1 MTAKKERTILKYTKR
16 EFEKLLKDKLM
27 SECNVTIDAASADQI
42 YRCLAMIT
50 RQIMSDRQKQ
60 YQSKVLGEGK
70 KQVYYLCMEFLMG
83 RSLRTSLFNLGL
95 NEVVES
101 VLADADVKID
111 TIYEQEPDAGLG
123 NGGLGRLAACYLDG
137 MATDGIPGTGYSIL
151 YEYGIFKQKIVD
163 GWQQETADNWLPG
176 GQVWIKS
183 HPDQAQEIRFDGQ
196 AIETWEGG
204 FHHVKYENYNSV
216 IAVPNDM
223 YVAGYG
229 SNGVSKLRLWQ
240 AKAPSFDMSSF
251 NAGNYNT
258 AISQSASAELISK
271 ILYPN
276 DNHTEGKILRLR
288 QQYFFSAA
296 SIADILQ
303 NHLNQYGTLDNLPDK
318 VAIQLNDTHPTV
330 AIPEMMRI
338 LLDECS
344 YEWDAAFD
352 ICRKVFAYT
361 NHTVMSEALEKWNA
375 DIFRN
380 TLPRIWQIV
389 CEMDRRCRA
398 DLAKAFP
405 GDQGKIDYMAIIG
418 DNQVRTANI
427 CAYTCHAINGVSKLH
442 SEIIKDSVFHDY
454 FLYKPQAF
462 KNVTNGIAYR
472 RWLLCSN
479 PGLTHLLEETIGD
492 GFKTDASELKKLEKF
507 VDDKTVQAAAAKVKR
522 ENKANFANYLQKATG
537 QVIDPDSIFDCQVKR
552 MHEYKRQHLNA
563 LNIAAEYLYLKNN
576 PNAEF
581 TPKTYIFGAKA
592 APGYYMA
599 KQMIRMI
606 CKLGKLIDEDPAV
619 RGKLR
624 IVYLEDYCVSLS
636 ERLMPASEVSEQIS
650 LAGTEA
656 SGTGNMKFMLNGAIT
671 LGTLDGA
678 NVEIADAAGHENE
691 IIFGMLTPEVNALKG
706 MGYHPNAFINGDN
719 TAMAVL
725 DFLEKGWNGENF
737 SEVTSNLRNSDPYM
751 VMADFKDYRRAQHDL
766 QELYRDKQKWNHMS
780 LKNISNAGI
789 FSADRS
795 IMDYAR
801 DIWGATPVK

>member
-1 MTAKKERTILKYTKR
+1 MKYTKR

-27 SECNVTIDAASADQI
+27 SECNVTLDMASADQI

-95 NEVVES
+95 NEVAES

-303 NHLNQYGTLDNLPDK
+303 NHLNQYGTLDNLADK

-442 SEIIKDSVFHDY
+442 SEIIKDSFFHDY

-737 SEVTSNLRNSDPYM
+737 NEVTSNLRNSDPYM

>member
-1 MTAKKERTILKYTKR
+1 MKYTKR

-60 YQSKVLGEGK
+60 FQSKVLGEGK

-276 DNHTEGKILRLR
+276 DNHTEGKVLRLR

-303 NHLNQYGTLDNLPDK
+303 NHLNQYGTLDNLADK

-344 YEWDAAFD
+344 YEWDVAFD

-737 SEVTSNLRNSDPYM
+737 NEVTSNLRNSDPYM